1 MSKMQPFI
9 CNIFCLKHL
18 TVQPG
23 SIFLITQNADML
35 TFPACDTDVFAPAEC
50 PTLSAGTSCQCEA
63 EPIDRSCHVNLCQAS
78 HPPNLVSSIS
88 PDSTGA
94 IFFSLCGGVL
104 SWQSSVGSIR
114 QVLHVCLTLG
124 GAAAERRAEACAD
137 WSSKKYKHDAVGCS
151 LQGVANSLWG
161 QNKGTEEQRGS
172 NKLLHWNKMS
182 FNGLKL
188 QQNPF
193 YII

>member
-1 MSKMQPFI
+1 MQHILSETLNSTTRKHIPHHPKCRHVNFSCMWHRCVCTCRMSNPL
-9 CNIFCLKHL
+9 CRD
-18 TVQPG
+18 
-23 SIFLITQNADML
+23 FLSMWSGA
-35 TFPACDTDVFAPAEC
+35 
-50 PTLSAGTSCQCEA
+50 
-63 EPIDRSCHVNLCQAS
+63 IDRSRHVNLCQAS

-94 IFFSLCGGVL
+94 VFFSLCGGVL
-104 SWQSSVGSIR
+104 FWQPPVGDIR

-124 GAAAERRAEACAD
+124 GAAAERLAEARAD

-188 QQNPF
+188 QQIPF
-193 YII
+193 YIIW